1 MQTETIL
8 QIIHLLQT
16 VQHPCRIAITGG
28 RHVGKTTALMNI
40 YNQAIAN
47 HLDIDGFIE
56 KPLFDGTE
64 RTGYQFVYICAG
76 ETCAVAKRLYPH
88 GYEFYEDAW
97 QWAEQKIQA
106 SENHA
111 ILLIDELGLLE
122 SQNKGLMPA
131 LRASLA
137 RHPRHIIAAVR
148 NDVLEKIES
157 ILGAFDKIYII

>member
-1 MQTETIL
+1 MNQVAEYIKS
-8 QIIHLLQT
+8 INY
-16 VQHPCRIAITGG
+16 PCKIAVTGG

-40 YNQAIAN
+40 YKQAIAN

-56 KPLFDGTE
+56 KAVFDGTE
-64 RTGYQFVYICAG
+64 RTGYKFVYIRTG

-88 GYEFYEDAW
+88 GYAFYEDAW

-106 SENHA
+106 SENHS
-111 ILLIDELGLLE
+111 ILLIDELGSLE
-122 SQNKGLMPA
+122 SQDKGLMPA

-148 NDVLEKIES
+148 NDALEKIES
-157 ILGAFDKIYII
+157 ILGVFDKIYII